1 MLGLGDRGLTPI
13 ALGRAA
19 NVQVRSTCYIIIT
32 CYYCNNSRAAR
43 ARALDW
49 SAVAACWAEAGFR
62 VKQAIFTHFYV
73 IITSLLPVITV
84 MMALLLHIF
93 ASLLRHYNVL
103 NHYYLLHHYYLLLL
117 L

>member
-32 CYYCNNSRAAR
+32 CYYCNNSRA
-43 ARALDW
+43 LDW
-49 SAVAACWAEAGFR
+49 SAVAACRAVAGFR